1 MSLQVIG
8 SFFDRFK
15 NLKTPK
21 EYKKEIIQKTIQ
33 KHLGV
38 VIETSKIEIQK
49 NTIFLK
55 ISPLYK
61 NEILLHQEE
70 IKESLK
76 KENLQITRIL

>member
-1 MSLQVIG
+1 MSLRLIG
-8 SFFDRFK
+8 WFFDRFK

-33 KHLGV
+33 KYSGV
-38 VIETSKIEIQK
+38 VIKSSKIEIQ
-49 NTIFLK
+49 NNIIFLK

-61 NEILLHQEE
+61 NEIFLHQEE

-76 KENLQITRIL
+76 KEGLHITRIF